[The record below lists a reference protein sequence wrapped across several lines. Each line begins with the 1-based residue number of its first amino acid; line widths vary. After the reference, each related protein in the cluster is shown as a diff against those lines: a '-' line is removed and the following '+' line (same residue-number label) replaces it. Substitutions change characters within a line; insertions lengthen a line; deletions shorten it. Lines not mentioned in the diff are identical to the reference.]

1 MNNETKGKKS
11 NSKLKPFEFKKGE
24 SGNPRGRPRKTVA
37 SVLKDLE
44 ELGAMPATHDQVKA
58 VYMGLIT
65 LSENELATLI
75 ADKATPM
82 LFRVVAKRILSK
94 DGFEVIEKL
103 LDRSFGKPKQEAQ
116 DSTPVQHEIVIRRT
130 EKPASDG

>member
-1 MNNETKGKKS
+1 MNDGTKNKNS
-11 NSKLKPFEFKKGE
+11 NLKPFKKGQ
-24 SGNPRGRPRKTVA
+24 SGNPKGRARKTIA

-44 ELGAMPATHDQVKA
+44 EVGAEPATLDQVKA
-58 VYMGLIT
+58 TYMGLIT
-65 LSENELATLI
+65 LSENELTVLI
-75 ADKATPM
+75 ADKGTPM

-130 EKPASDG
+130 EKPVSDG